1 MSYIELDKTHNP
13 VYETP
18 CIDTPFRKNIK
29 IVFADDTATGRPC
42 KYIDDM
48 MKEILPYYANT
59 HSNSSCAIKM
69 SKLIED
75 TRAYIKKQYKLKE
88 NQVILFTGNGATGS
102 INHLVNSIDTEHYKT
117 VNIFISIMEHHSNFL
132 PWRELANRKNN
143 VHLFIINFNKDEEI
157 DFESLDKK
165 LGEIDDCDSLNI
177 ISVTACSNVSGIITE
192 VPIISKIINKYNSR
206 HGKNTYLFVDCAC
219 LAPYEIL
226 KGDYVDGMY
235 ISGHK
240 FLGGAPA
247 PGILIAPVELFNKGS
262 PYQPGG
268 GCVITANKSE
278 IKYDKDIERKESAG
292 TPNILGIIRFYY
304 AIKLR
309 DQFID
314 VIANNERIITKYVHS
329 AFTRLHESNPH
340 FNFLFPNKDI
350 THRLPI
356 MAVYMDNIH
365 FNLIVILLNDL
376 FGIQTRGGY
385 SCCGMFGE
393 YLRKYNIGG
402 WCRITFSW
410 HMTIHDIKYIISA
423 MTFIA
428 KYGEKFKK
436 YYTYDEKEN
445 IWVFNNK
452 PFDIE
457 TKELLNV
464 SDRNI
469 INKQEDFSLLKETKN
484 SLSVKPF
491 GTVLM

>member
-1 MSYIELDKTHNP
+1 
-13 VYETP
+13 
-18 CIDTPFRKNIK
+18 
-29 IVFADDTATGRPC
+29 
-42 KYIDDM
+42 
-48 MKEILPYYANT
+48 
-59 HSNSSCAIKM
+59 
-69 SKLIED
+69 
-75 TRAYIKKQYKLKE
+75 
-88 NQVILFTGNGATGS
+88 
-102 INHLVNSIDTEHYKT
+102 
-117 VNIFISIMEHHSNFL
+117 
-132 PWRELANRKNN
+132 
-143 VHLFIINFNKDEEI
+143 
-157 DFESLDKK
+157 
-165 LGEIDDCDSLNI
+165 
-177 ISVTACSNVSGIITE
+177 
-192 VPIISKIINKYNSR
+192 
-206 HGKNTYLFVDCAC
+206 
-219 LAPYEIL
+219 
-226 KGDYVDGMY
+226 
-235 ISGHK
+235 
-240 FLGGAPA
+240 
-247 PGILIAPVELFNKGS
+247 
-262 PYQPGG
+262 
-268 GCVITANKSE
+268 
-278 IKYDKDIERKESAG
+278 
-292 TPNILGIIRFYY
+292 
-304 AIKLR
+304 
-309 DQFID
+309 
-314 VIANNERIITKYVHS
+314 
-329 AFTRLHESNPH
+329 
-340 FNFLFPNKDI
+340 
-350 THRLPI
+350 